1 MRLLIFYIERIHEH
15 WFPMFIFAILL
26 ILFSVLT
33 FGARLIEKGVVSG
46 VVQLVGPWTQL
57 QLMCGVLIF
66 CILHL
71 IECMNVIYRA
81 SCNDCQQITHWPYS
95 VMNYMRRCVT
105 LVGINCA

>member
-57 QLMCGVLIF
+57 QLLCAHLLHFIF
-66 CILHL
+66 DRML
-71 IECMNVIYRA
+71 ECDFQ
-81 SCNDCQQITHWPYS
+81 SE
-95 VMNYMRRCVT
+95 
-105 LVGINCA
+105 L